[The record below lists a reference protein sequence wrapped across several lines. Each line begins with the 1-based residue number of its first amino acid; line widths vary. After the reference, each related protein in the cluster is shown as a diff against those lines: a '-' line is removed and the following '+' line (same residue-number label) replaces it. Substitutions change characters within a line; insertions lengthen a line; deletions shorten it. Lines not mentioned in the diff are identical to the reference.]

1 MTFKIKSILAILASV
16 AVIGAANAQMEIK
29 LGHVGEP
36 GSLFAKSS
44 EEYRSRFWGVG
55 LRRIGHAR
63 LHSLFWFGGEGS
75 FGAPRA
81 LRAKNRAAVCCG
93 R

>member
-44 EEYRSRFWGVG
+44 EVNRSRF
-55 LRRIGHAR
+55 
-63 LHSLFWFGGEGS
+63 
-75 FGAPRA
+75 
-81 LRAKNRAAVCCG
+81 
-93 R
+93 